1 MDTFVAL
8 FAGLKIA
15 VNVVAGDFLTPPGS
29 NISPVQVILSE
40 SAARAAFIANK
51 VIAITP
57 SKVALDI
64 LFPLSLQPKLH
75 KPPDGFGASGLVFLR
90 RGPIID
96 GGSEIDGE
104 ADSGHRVTA
113 CSRAPSSL
121 FW

>member
-40 SAARAAFIANK
+40 SAAGVAFIAKK

-64 LFPLSLQPKLH
+64 LFSLCLQPQLH
-75 KPPDGFGASGLVFLR
+75 KPADGLGAAGEVFLL
-90 RGPIID
+90 GCPGID
-96 GGSEIDGE
+96 
-104 ADSGHRVTA
+104 AL
-113 CSRAPSSL
+113 P
-121 FW
+121 